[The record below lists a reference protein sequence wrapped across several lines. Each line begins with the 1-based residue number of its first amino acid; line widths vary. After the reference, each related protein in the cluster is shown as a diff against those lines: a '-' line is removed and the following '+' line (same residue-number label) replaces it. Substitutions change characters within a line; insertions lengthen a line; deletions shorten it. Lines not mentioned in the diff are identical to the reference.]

1 MNLIYNKPL
10 DFKTFVCIC
19 FQICKMCIIH
29 SLLFNSLRSVRFVL
43 KEINTFINQGC
54 IKLIKSKSKVIYN
67 VAKDFYLK

>member
-1 MNLIYNKPL
+1 
-10 DFKTFVCIC
+10 
-19 FQICKMCIIH
+19 
-29 SLLFNSLRSVRFVL
+29 L